1 MDNGVNN
8 FHFPSD
14 IKLKSSPLIEAW
26 LEIRWK
32 LQLDPTTGLLRD
44 PGFPFALGVFY
55 SSVKDGFEYKKDLD
69 ASRAPEEM
77 LPHVVRHQ
85 FRPGEERWP
94 LLQLGPGVATV
105 NFAEPYTW
113 QAFLQRALYLRSKLL
128 NAYGETA
135 LETEK
140 LVLRYRNGVA
150 FEPESKDLLDYFK
163 KNLNTIVTVPDYIPG
178 PVGAPAWPMEANIL
192 FKYNLHEPQ
201 GVGTL
206 QLVTGKRRT
215 DQVSKQEMEE
225 GLLIWQ
231 LGVESDINAAPDLRN
246 EDVFTQWLN
255 LSHSV
260 IHEWFFSLIEG
271 PLRKMYEAGV
281 Q

>member
-1 MDNGVNN
+1 MDNGAG
-8 FHFPSD
+8 HFPSD

-26 LEIRWK
+26 LEIHWK
-32 LQLDPTTGLLRD
+32 LQRDPTAGFLRD

-55 SSVKDGFEYKKDLD
+55 SSVKDDFEYKKDLD

-77 LPHVVRHQ
+77 LPHLVRHQ
-85 FRPGEERWP
+85 FRPGEEQWP

-105 NFAEPYTW
+105 NFAEHYTW
-113 QAFLQRALYLRSKLL
+113 QDFLQRALYLRSRLL

-135 LETEK
+135 LEAEK

-150 FEPESKDLLDYFK
+150 LEPESKDLLDYFE
-163 KNLNTIVTVPDYIPG
+163 KNLNTVVTLPAHIPG
-178 PVGAPAWPMEANIL
+178 PIGARDWPVEANIL
-192 FKYNLHEPQ
+192 FKYNLLKPR

-206 QLVTGKRRT
+206 RLVTGNRKRT
-215 DQVSKQEMEE
+215 DQMSKQETKE
-225 GLLIWQ
+225 GLLVWQ
-231 LGVESDINAAPDLRN
+231 LGVESDISAAPDLKD
-246 EDVFTQWLN
+246 EDVFTEWLN
-255 LSHSV
+255 LSHAV

-271 PLRKMYEAGV
+271 PLRKKYEAGE